1 MGENDRMTR
10 PLDDENR
17 QRQAAE
23 YPAAPQ
29 VAVGAVVFHRGRV
42 LLVRRSNPPAKD
54 QWAIPGGRV
63 KLGES
68 LRQAAER
75 ETREETG
82 VRVAAKDPVFTF
94 EVIDRDSRGN
104 VRFHYLIVDLEAEF
118 KDDFPAPFVKE
129 SPVQIGL
136 KFREQIDIPLN
147 GTLLMIGEVME
158 LYLPEDCLQADG
170 YLDIEKA
177 GTIAVSS
184 LDGYHATR
192 KLARLSYAKPDR
204 DVAVLEEKTS

>member
-1 MGENDRMTR
+1 MAR
-10 PLDDENR
+10 PLDDEHR
-17 QRQAAE
+17 QSQDAE

-29 VAVGAVVFHRGRV
+29 VAVGAVVFHHGRV

-94 EVIDRDSRGN
+94 EVIDRDCRGK

-118 KDDFPAPFVKE
+118 KEGRPTAGDDATDAAWI
-129 SPVQIGL
+129 SP
-136 KFREQIDIPLN
+136 E
-147 GTLLMIGEVME
+147 E
-158 LYLPEDCLQADG
+158 
-170 YLDIEKA
+170 
-177 GTIAVSS
+177 
-184 LDGYHATR
+184 LDGLSVSAATR
-192 KLARLSYAKPDR
+192 SLLYERYGFGIPKFSDALRPASG
-204 DVAVLEEKTS
+204 

>member
-1 MGENDRMTR
+1 MTH
-10 PLDDENR
+10 PLDDESR

-63 KLGES
+63 NLGES

-94 EVIDRDSRGN
+94 EVIDRDCQGE

-118 KDDFPAPFVKE
+118 QEGRPTPGDDATDAAWI
-129 SPVQIGL
+129 SAA
-136 KFREQIDIPLN
+136 
-147 GTLLMIGEVME
+147 E
-158 LYLPEDCLQADG
+158 LDSLS
-170 YLDIEKA
+170 
-177 GTIAVSS
+177 VST
-184 LDGYHATR
+184 ATR
-192 KLARLSYAKPDR
+192 SLLSERYGFGAPKFPDALR
-204 DVAVLEEKTS
+204 PVSG

>member
-1 MGENDRMTR
+1 MERNDRMAR
-10 PLDDENR
+10 PIDDENR

-94 EVIDRDSRGN
+94 EVIDRDCQGK
-104 VRFHYLIVDLEAEF
+104 VRFHYLIVDLDAEF
-118 KDDFPAPFVKE
+118 KEGRPTAGDDATDAAWI
-129 SPVQIGL
+129 SP
-136 KFREQIDIPLN
+136 E
-147 GTLLMIGEVME
+147 E
-158 LYLPEDCLQADG
+158 
-170 YLDIEKA
+170 
-177 GTIAVSS
+177 
-184 LDGYHATR
+184 LDGLSVSAATR
-192 KLARLSYAKPDR
+192 SLLYERYDFGIPKFSDALRPASG
-204 DVAVLEEKTS
+204 